1 MIPPAAPHPAGAVLR
16 LVRTAAGRRVLQLAL
31 LVGGLAVL
39 GLLGGGRAQA
49 ADGGGSTP
57 ATAAGVTS
65 TVERTVARAA
75 ALTDA
80 HTAVAGGDGPG
91 GAPGARHA
99 SEVPRD
105 PDASSAPREPRRPSD
120 PRRPD
125 GLRGPGPGRAGNTAH
140 AGHTAHA
147 VRTAHAAEVVAQAHP
162 APAPR
167 AVRSVRGDG
176 GGGGDGDDMDG
187 AVRRVIRTV
196 ADGPV
201 RPVAEQ
207 AVGRVGGVVEAA
219 AGAPGGTAGQW
230 PPASALPLSL
240 PRVTLPPLSLVPP
253 GPSSPADPRPVPDPH
268 VLPGRSGAPPGA
280 VQKQS
285 PSSAPGGRAL
295 AHTAKEPWPRW
306 AGGPADPAA
315 TGGEDRTAA
324 SGDLAGQRRTVPLP
338 LPRPPGGDP
347 SGLLGERSLVDNGGP
362 RHADPHAVAVRQ
374 RALPR
379 LAPGALAKHPAEDVR
394 YRSGEV
400 PSPPGRDLREAAR
413 QRPRPPVPGPVRVRP
428 PCGAVRGSA
437 PSSS

>member
-1 MIPPAAPHPAGAVLR
+1 VIPPAAPHPAGAVLR

-65 TVERTVARAA
+65 TVERTVARGA

-147 VRTAHAAEVVAQAHP
+147 VRTAHAAEVVPQAHP

-176 GGGGDGDDMDG
+176 GGDGDMDG

-207 AVGRVGGVVEAA
+207 AVGGVGGVVEAA

-253 GPSSPADPRPVPDPH
+253 GPPSPADPRPAPDPH
-268 VLPGRSGAPPGA
+268 VPSGRCGALLGA

-285 PSSAPGGRAL
+285 PSSAPGGRVL

-324 SGDLAGQRRTVPLP
+324 SGDRAGQRRTVPLP

>member
-16 LVRTAAGRRVLQLAL
+16 LVRTAAGRCVFQLAL

-49 ADGGGSTP
+49 ADGGGGTP

-65 TVERTVARAA
+65 TVERTVASAA

-147 VRTAHAAEVVAQAHP
+147 VRTAHAAEVVPPAHP
-162 APAPR
+162 ATAPR
-167 AVRSVRGDG
+167 AVRSVRG
-176 GGGGDGDDMDG
+176 GGGDGGDMDG

-253 GPSSPADPRPVPDPH
+253 GPSSPADPRPAPDPH

-285 PSSAPGGRAL
+285 PSSAPAGRAL

-315 TGGEDRTAA
+315 TGGEDRTTA
-324 SGDLAGQRRTVPLP
+324 SGDRAGQRRTVPLP

-379 LAPGALAKHPAEDVR
+379 LAPGTLKKHPAEDVR

>member
-75 ALTDA
+75 ALTDS

-147 VRTAHAAEVVAQAHP
+147 VRTAHAAEVVPPAHP

-167 AVRSVRGDG
+167 AVWSVRGDG
-176 GGGGDGDDMDG
+176 GGGGDMDG

>member
-65 TVERTVARAA
+65 TVERTVARGA

-105 PDASSAPREPRRPSD
+105 PDASSAPRDPRRPSD

-147 VRTAHAAEVVAQAHP
+147 VRTAHAAEVVPPAHP

-167 AVRSVRGDG
+167 AVRSVRG
-176 GGGGDGDDMDG
+176 GGGGDGDMDG

-230 PPASALPLSL
+230 PPASALPLPL
-240 PRVTLPPLSLVPP
+240 PRVTLPPFSLVPP

-295 AHTAKEPWPRW
+295 AHTAKEPWTRW

-324 SGDLAGQRRTVPLP
+324 SGDRAGQRRTVPLP

>member
-147 VRTAHAAEVVAQAHP
+147 VRTAHAAEVVPPAHP

-167 AVRSVRGDG
+167 AVWSVRGDG
-176 GGGGDGDDMDG
+176 GGGGDMDG

-295 AHTAKEPWPRW
+295 AHTAEEPWPRW

-324 SGDLAGQRRTVPLP
+324 SGDRAGQRRTVPLP

>member
-147 VRTAHAAEVVAQAHP
+147 VRTAHAAEVVPPAHP

-167 AVRSVRGDG
+167 AVWSVRGDG
-176 GGGGDGDDMDG
+176 GGGGDMDG

-315 TGGEDRTAA
+315 TGGEDRTTT